1 MSLPSLLG
9 WDILKHFRLELGL
22 GHSPYRASLN
32 ENSPASP
39 AITGSDFRCNSLL
52 STKVVES
59 AREEAGVVGTEPRRA
74 TRQEAE
80 AVDAVYQQVTALLN
94 ELQAARQQVDHPELL
109 SVLDGLVNRQLGLE
123 GELRAAIQRYCGHG
137 YGGAEPY

>member
-1 MSLPSLLG
+1 MG
-9 WDILKHFRLELGL
+9 
-22 GHSPYRASLN
+22 A
-32 ENSPASP
+32 
-39 AITGSDFRCNSLL
+39 
-52 STKVVES
+52 
-59 AREEAGVVGTEPRRA
+59 EPRRA

-80 AVDAVYQQVTALLN
+80 AVDAVYRQVTALLN